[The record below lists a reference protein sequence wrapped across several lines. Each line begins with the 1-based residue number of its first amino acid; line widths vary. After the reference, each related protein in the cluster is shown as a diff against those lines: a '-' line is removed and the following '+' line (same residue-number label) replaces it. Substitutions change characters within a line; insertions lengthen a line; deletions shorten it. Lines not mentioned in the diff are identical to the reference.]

1 MSSATSPLDLAR
13 IPRHV
18 AIIMD
23 GNGRWAKQRNR
34 PRLFGHKAGVESVQ
48 RVVEVAREIGVE
60 VLTLYAFSSENWNRP
75 VTEVAGLMSFLKSY
89 LQTELAKMLH
99 NNIRLTCIGEQER
112 LPIEVQEVLQ
122 KAMTATAANTQLTL
136 NLALSYGA
144 RSELTRA
151 MKKIALACHSEEISI
166 NDISEELISA
176 SLDTADLG
184 DPDLLI
190 RTGGEARLS
199 NFLLWQA
206 SYSEIFFTETMWPD
220 FREAAFLQAIADF
233 QQRERRFGKISEQL
247 LDIEKI

>member
-1 MSSATSPLDLAR
+1 
-13 IPRHV
+13 
-18 AIIMD
+18 MD

-89 LQTELAKMLH
+89 LQTELAKMLR